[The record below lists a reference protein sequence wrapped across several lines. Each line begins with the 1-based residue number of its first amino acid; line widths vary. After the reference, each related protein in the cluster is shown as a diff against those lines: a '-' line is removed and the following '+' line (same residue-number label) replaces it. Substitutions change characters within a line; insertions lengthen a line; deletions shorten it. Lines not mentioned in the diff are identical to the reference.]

1 MFLIL
6 LIVFAIV
13 FLYFFAKSFAAAV
26 IAVTIKQN
34 EDYEN
39 FIEGLKHHVYA
50 ILIVAAASYFVFG
63 LAASFGLFFL
73 GSVLFFFGSLNLEDT
88 KSYYEE
94 LRKALLIEDL

>member
-1 MFLIL
+1 MLSVL

-13 FLYFFAKSFAAAV
+13 CLYVFAKHFAAAV

-39 FIEGLKHHVYA
+39 FIRGLKQHIYA

-73 GSVLFFFGSLNLEDT
+73 GAVLFFFGSLDFEGT
-88 KSYYEE
+88 KSYYEK
-94 LRKALLIEDL
+94 LRKALLVEDL

>member
-1 MFLIL
+1 MLSIFLLFVPLL
-6 LIVFAIV
+6 LIFSK
-13 FLYFFAKSFAAAV
+13 FFAAAV

-39 FIEGLKHHVYA
+39 FIRGLKQHIYA

-63 LAASFGLFFL
+63 LTASFGLFFL
-73 GSVLFFFGSLNLEDT
+73 GAVLFFFGSLDFEGT

-94 LRKALLIEDL
+94 LRKALLVEDL

>member
-1 MFLIL
+1 MLSIFLLFVPL
-6 LIVFAIV
+6 LFIFSK
-13 FLYFFAKSFAAAV
+13 FFAAAV

-39 FIEGLKHHVYA
+39 FIRGLKQHIYA

-63 LAASFGLFFL
+63 LTASFGLFFL
-73 GSVLFFFGSLNLEDT
+73 GAVLFFFGSLDFEGT

-94 LRKALLIEDL
+94 LRKALLVEDL

>member
-1 MFLIL
+1 MLSIFLLFFPLL
-6 LIVFAIV
+6 LIFSK
-13 FLYFFAKSFAAAV
+13 FFAAAV

-39 FIEGLKHHVYA
+39 FIGDLRQHVYA

-63 LAASFGLFFL
+63 VAASFGLFFL
-73 GSVLFFFGSLNLEDT
+73 GAVLFFFGSLDFEGT

-94 LRKALLIEDL
+94 LRKALLVEDL

>member
-1 MFLIL
+1 MLSVL
-6 LIVFAIV
+6 LIVFV
-13 FLYFFAKSFAAAV
+13 NFFLYFFAKSFAAAV

-39 FIEGLKHHVYA
+39 FIGDLKLHIYA

>member
-1 MFLIL
+1 MLSVL

-13 FLYFFAKSFAAAV
+13 CLYVFAKHFAAAV

-39 FIEGLKHHVYA
+39 FIGDLKQHVYA

-63 LAASFGLFFL
+63 LSASFGLFFL

>member
-1 MFLIL
+1 MFSIFL
-6 LIVFAIV
+6 LFVP
-13 FLYFFAKSFAAAV
+13 LLLFFSKFFAAAV

-39 FIEGLKHHVYA
+39 FIGDLKQHIYA

-73 GSVLFFFGSLNLEDT
+73 GAVLFFFGSLDLEDT
-88 KSYYEE
+88 EIYYEE
-94 LRKALLIEDL
+94 LRKALLVEDV

>member
-1 MFLIL
+1 MLSVL
-6 LIVFAIV
+6 LNVFVIV

-34 EDYEN
+34 EDYED
-39 FIEGLKHHVYA
+39 FIGGLKLHIYA
-50 ILIVAAASYFVFG
+50 ILIVSVASYFLFG
-63 LAASFGLFFL
+63 LTALFGLFFL
-73 GSVLFFFGSLNLEDT
+73 GGVLFFFGSLDFEGT